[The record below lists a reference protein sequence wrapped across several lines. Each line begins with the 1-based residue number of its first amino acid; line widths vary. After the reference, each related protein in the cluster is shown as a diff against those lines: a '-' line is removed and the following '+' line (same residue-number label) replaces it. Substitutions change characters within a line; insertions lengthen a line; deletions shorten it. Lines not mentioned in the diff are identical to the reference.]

1 MNISAIIGI
10 LLSSVETFASSL
22 FVFFGDDLK
31 PLFLHNLKGFLS
43 GQQWLYLLFWA
54 SFMAYS
60 LGALGIAFLSDRWGR
75 KAPLYLSISGVG
87 IVSFL
92 IAFLPT
98 QNEICSILF
107 ILLICLQSLFIGG
120 EFSSCVFTVEH
131 EKDAKP
137 WRASGA
143 VCTFNALGLFAA
155 SALHFVSI
163 FFHLDL
169 WRQAFLMLALLCV
182 LGGLLRRKL
191 FESFDYSQAALKDQ
205 KNIQS
210 SWGRIIK
217 DHKFAILKVAIL
229 HGFFGTLYYTT
240 FVFLPGTLLE
250 TQAFSKQIIFGMQ
263 SSWLILYAIFLW
275 VAGNL
280 AQKGN
285 GDLYLKKITCLVFL
299 GTVPLIFL
307 YLQGGYHVFFAQVI
321 LTILSALFIGPIH
334 AKCALLLPASVR
346 MRGIALGI
354 VMSSCLITGPGP
366 ILLETLVFKMH
377 FSLAPALWLMLHAG
391 LAYFVLSPQEKRKVF
406 V

>member
-1 MNISAIIGI
+1 MNISAIIGV

-31 PLFLHNLKGFLS
+31 PLFLDNLKGFLS
-43 GQQWLYLLFWA
+43 GQQWLYLLFWL

-75 KAPLYLSISGVG
+75 KTPLYLSISGVG

-92 IAFLPT
+92 IALLPT
-98 QNEICSILF
+98 QNEISSILF
-107 ILLICLQSLFIGG
+107 MLLICLQSLFIGG
-120 EFSSCVFTVEH
+120 EFSSCIFTVEH

-143 VCTFNALGLFAA
+143 VCTFNALGLFVA
-155 SALHFVSI
+155 SSLHFVST
-163 FFHLDL
+163 FFQLDL
-169 WRQAFLMLALLCV
+169 WRQAFLALAILCV

-191 FESFDYSQAALKDQ
+191 FESVDYNEAVLKDQ

-210 SWGRIIK
+210 SWGTIIK
-217 DHKFAILKVAIL
+217 NHRLAILKVAIL

-250 TQAFSKQIIFGMQ
+250 EQTFSKQIIFGMQ
-263 SSWLILYAIFLW
+263 SSCLILYAAFLW
-275 VAGNL
+275 AAGNM
-280 AQKGN
+280 AQKGD
-285 GDLYLKKITCLVFL
+285 GDSHLKKIALLVFFSAI
-299 GTVPLIFL
+299 PLIFL
-307 YLQGGYHVFFAQVI
+307 YLQGGIHLFFAQIV
-321 LTILSALFIGPIH
+321 LTVLSALFIGPVH
-334 AKCALLLPASVR
+334 AKCAQVLPASVR
-346 MRGIALGI
+346 MRGVALGI
-354 VMSSCLITGPGP
+354 VLSSCFITGPGP

-377 FSLAPALWLMLHAG
+377 LSLAPALWLMLHAF
-391 LAYFVLSPQEKRKVF
+391 LVYFVLSPQEKRKIF